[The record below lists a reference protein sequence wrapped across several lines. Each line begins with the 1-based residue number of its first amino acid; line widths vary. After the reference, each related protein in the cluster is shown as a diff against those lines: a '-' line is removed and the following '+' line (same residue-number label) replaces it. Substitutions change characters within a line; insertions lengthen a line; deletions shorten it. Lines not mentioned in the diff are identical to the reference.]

1 MRTVCGA
8 AKIGGPWRSS
18 CISAHFHLT
27 RLLSPLT
34 FTQDDFSS
42 RQSSKASMAADP
54 NASSSSSRPEHTTDT
69 FRPLL
74 KQLILSQPLPIP
86 NVSSLSSSSSARPLA
101 PALSS
106 SELDSLFDHLSD
118 PAFTS
123 DPAHHAQLGA
133 CLTGLRLGG
142 VDAQAE
148 TLAIASQR
156 FLGKCIEVDS
166 NDGESWK
173 LRREEV
179 QRRLSEEG
187 GWEECGLLSEAYRGT
202 VDLVGTGG
210 DGQDTFNVSTTAA
223 IVASGVPGVRICK
236 VSHKSG
242 ANDLYQAS
250 ELKM

>member
-1 MRTVCGA
+1 
-8 AKIGGPWRSS
+8 
-18 CISAHFHLT
+18 
-27 RLLSPLT
+27 
-34 FTQDDFSS
+34 
-42 RQSSKASMAADP
+42 MAANVNTP
-54 NASSSSSRPEHTTDT
+54 SSSSTAQHTTDT

-86 NVSSLSSSSSARPLA
+86 NVSSSSTARPLA
-101 PALSS
+101 AALSA

-123 DPAHHAQLGA
+123 DTAHLAQLGA

-156 FLGKCIEVDS
+156 FLAKCIEVSS
-166 NDGESWK
+166 NDEESWR

-179 QRRLSEEG
+179 QSRLREEG

-223 IVASGVPGVRICK
+223 IVASGVPGVRVCK
-236 VSHKSG
+236 VSCNSG
-242 ANDLYQAS
+242 AI
-250 ELKM
+250 